1 MLRVPSKP
9 DPGQILRNS
18 PLFVLIQGPG
28 ITDYLSTHLSV
39 NLSIHPLI
47 YLTFLHLS
55 TCLNIFFSHSRID
68 LDISIYLL
76 ICFDLSI
83 YIYLSIYLYLSTHFS
98 RLELDEPCCF
108 SYSCNLFYNFSR
120 LPDACRLID
129 R

>member
-28 ITDYLSTHLSV
+28 ITDYLSTHLSI
-39 NLSIHPLI
+39 NISTHPLI
-47 YLTFLHLS
+47 HLKFIHLS
-55 TCLNIFFSHSRID
+55 TCLNIFFLSRID

-83 YIYLSIYLYLSTHFS
+83 YIYLSIYLYLSTYFY

-108 SYSCNLFYNFSR
+108 SFGCNL
-120 LPDACRLID
+120 LIISLD
-129 R
+129 FQMLVD